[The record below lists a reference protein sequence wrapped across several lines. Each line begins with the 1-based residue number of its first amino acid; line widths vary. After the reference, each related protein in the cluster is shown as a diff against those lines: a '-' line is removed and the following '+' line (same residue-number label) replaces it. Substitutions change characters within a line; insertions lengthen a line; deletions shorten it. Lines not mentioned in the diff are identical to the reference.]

1 MKNFFLAI
9 VATITTFSASAQSSV
24 HSDSLVYEASV
35 GAEDTM
41 KFDPITDIS
50 VFGIYRVSSGK
61 GVPLMWF
68 TQENG
73 RYFLE
78 TRANFDWANTV
89 TIAVGKTI
97 SFGNYSATPKVGILL
112 AMSNSGYDGA
122 SLEINHGISF
132 GDFGIFQMNQVAV
145 GLRNANP
152 TFFYNY
158 SEVSYSLI
166 KNVSFVYGAQFFRAL
181 ETQEG
186 QEKLEWWIDH
196 GPQLKIS
203 FKGGFY
209 AKPWLTWDPNHD
221 NQKVI
226 VGLGRTF

>member
-1 MKNFFLAI
+1 MKKLIALLLLFACVTFTAI
-9 VATITTFSASAQSSV
+9 AQTVAADSV
-24 HSDSLVYEASV
+24 AYEASV
-35 GAEDTM
+35 GAEDTVE
-41 KFDPITDIS
+41 FDPITDIS
-50 VFGIYRVSSGK
+50 VFGIYRANTGT
-61 GVPLMWF
+61 GTLLMWF

-73 RYFLE
+73 KYFLE
-78 TRANFDWANTV
+78 TRAYFDWANTV
-89 TIAVGKTI
+89 TIAVGKTM
-97 SFGNYSATPKVGILL
+97 SFGNYWTTPKVGILL
-112 AMSNSGYDGA
+112 AMSNSGYNGA

-132 GDFGIFQMNQVAV
+132 GDFDIFQMNQIAV

-158 SEVSYSLI
+158 SEVSYSPI

-181 ETQEG
+181 EIQEG
-186 QEKLEWWIDH
+186 EESLDWWIDH
-196 GPQLKIS
+196 GPAVKIS